1 MHVLPSPIQYIKL
14 RSAHK
19 KQKRTALHMLALSG
33 AVRPSHVELRYAAPI
48 ASITA
53 SRAQP
58 TVIRYLQNYPVPLR
72 SWDHDDT
79 ALNMKP
85 TLQWVRSFSSSLVQL
100 AKKTD
105 RPSVDQAVRPVSRC
119 DLLREF
125 FLILL
130 ANRLYLPHS
139 LG

>member
-53 SRAQP
+53 SCAQP
-58 TVIRYLQNYPVPLR
+58 TVIGYPQTHPVPLR
-72 SWDHDDT
+72 SWDHDT
-79 ALNMKP
+79 TLNKKQ
-85 TLQWVRSFSSSLVQL
+85 TLQWARNLSSSLVQL
-100 AKKTD
+100 AKK
-105 RPSVDQAVRPVSRC
+105 PIV
-119 DLLREF
+119 LRWT
-125 FLILL
+125 
-130 ANRLYLPHS
+130 
-139 LG
+139 

>member
-58 TVIRYLQNYPVPLR
+58 TVVGYPQTHPVPLR
-72 SWDHDDT
+72 SWDHET
-79 ALNMKP
+79 ALSMKQI
-85 TLQWVRSFSSSLVQL
+85 LQRVRSLSSSLVQL
-100 AKKTD
+100 AKKPIVLRWTK
-105 RPSVDQAVRPVSRC
+105 QL
-119 DLLREF
+119 DL
-125 FLILL
+125 
-130 ANRLYLPHS
+130 
-139 LG
+139 